1 MLKRVCRVVSSE
13 DEGENVNTPK
23 EKHKKRL
30 QELANKV
37 NQVPRNY
44 SLVFSALRRG
54 WFSNL
59 NSEGY
64 NTL

>member
-37 NQVPRNY
+37 NQVGRNY
-44 SLVFSALRRG
+44 SFFLFALGR
-54 WFSNL
+54 
-59 NSEGY
+59 EGGSLIQMCWY
-64 NTL
+64 L